1 MCKPID
7 PKPNKVNIKK
17 GETPGK
23 MTNSFSNIHYIP
35 LTTLSRTPYLSVEVS
50 FAGNLLALP
59 NTRAPMAS
67 ARNYK

>member
-17 GETPGK
+17 GETPG
-23 MTNSFSNIHYIP
+23 
-35 LTTLSRTPYLSVEVS
+35 
-50 FAGNLLALP
+50 NLLALP